1 MKSLYHAMAIDKHIA
16 MQELSTAKI
25 TVLYIVTR
33 HHLPHL
39 NSRLSDV
46 TETEMSRIKLM
57 VLSESAAPEPK
68 AALTMVPSAAPSNL
82 TLRKS
87 NALMVSKRDSACR
100 MTKNAILT
108 TM

>member
-1 MKSLYHAMAIDKHIA
+1 MKLLYHAMAIDKHIA
-16 MQELSTAKI
+16 MQELSNAKI
-25 TVLYIVTR
+25 TVLYIVNR
-33 HHLPHL
+33 HLLHL